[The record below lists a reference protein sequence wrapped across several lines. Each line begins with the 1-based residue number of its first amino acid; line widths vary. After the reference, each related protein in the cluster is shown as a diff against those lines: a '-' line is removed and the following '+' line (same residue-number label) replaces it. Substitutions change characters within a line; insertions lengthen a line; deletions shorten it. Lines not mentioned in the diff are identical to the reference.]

1 MNNDRPDPF
10 FSDKETVMTYIEPTP
25 PGTPQPDIL
34 PPDTPGPDID
44 RIDMS
49 RIDDFLTRCALN
61 FGAHDQ
67 RLPHKDRP

>member
-10 FSDKETVMTYIEPTP
+10 FSGKETVMTYIEPTP

-44 RIDMS
+44 PSSTPDEVPPLEPGGGGEGDS
-49 RIDDFLTRCALN
+49 RP
-61 FGAHDQ
+61 HDVV
-67 RLPHKDRP
+67 